1 MHYPDYYNVKCLPYD
16 AKRSISKKLQ
26 NHSNP
31 NVKTFIDYM
40 NTEGEDNYHEWM
52 KFVKWTQRKD
62 EFRKEKFDDIFPE
75 LAEVTEYRKYIKT
88 P

>member
-1 MHYPDYYNVKCLPYD
+1 MCIRD
-16 AKRSISKKLQ
+16 S
-26 NHSNP
+26 
-31 NVKTFIDYM
+31 
-40 NTEGEDNYHEWM
+40 TEGEDNYHEWM